1 MLVEKTIRLSEDA
14 DSHHVAV
21 LQKYKDSSLANLLD
35 QDISELM
42 FEGKAWK
49 QGLCNDELE
58 QISLAVASLECE
70 LKNKSNKTYWIDCYK
85 LWQTDDNQEEKL
97 DSGIENM
104 LQHLIEG
111 AKARRNELDQ
121 VNSIFVEMWRNL

>member
-1 MLVEKTIRLSEDA
+1 MLIEKTIRLSEDA

-49 QGLCNDELE
+49 KGLSNDELE
-58 QISLAVASLECE
+58 QISLAIASLECK
-70 LKNKSNKTYWIDCYK
+70 LKNKCKKTYWLGLDQIDE
-85 LWQTDDNQEEKL
+85 TDKAI
-97 DSGIENM
+97 DSTVQ
-104 LQHLIEG
+104 LLVEG
-111 AKARRNELDQ
+111 ARARRNELDQ
-121 VNSIFVEMWRNL
+121 VNSIFVEMWRKL